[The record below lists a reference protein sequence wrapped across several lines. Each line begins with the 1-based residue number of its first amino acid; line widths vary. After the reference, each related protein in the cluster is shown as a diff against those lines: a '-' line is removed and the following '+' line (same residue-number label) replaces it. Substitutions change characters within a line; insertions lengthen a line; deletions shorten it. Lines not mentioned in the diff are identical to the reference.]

1 MAIVLPITEIV
12 AGDRLNVT
20 LQVPDYPA
28 GGGYTLTLRLVPR
41 VAGTAI
47 ELTATAS
54 GDSYVISASSAATAA
69 YGAGEYSWHAYVT
82 SGSDRYTVGTGQITV
97 KANPAAL
104 AAGTDTR
111 SEAERA
117 VADLR
122 AALKA
127 WDATRKSYTVGD
139 VSMTFNSPGEI
150 IKLIGYWET
159 VLERELGKA
168 DSAAGRLNRKKIFV
182 RLARA

>member
-12 AGDRLNVT
+12 AGDRLNVP
-20 LQVPDYPA
+20 LQVPGYPA
-28 GGGYTLTLRLVPR
+28 SGGNTLTLRLVPR
-41 VAGTAI
+41 ATGTPVD
-47 ELTATAS
+47 LTATAS
-54 GDSYVISASSAATAA
+54 GDDYVVSASAVATVA
-69 YGAGEYSWHAYVT
+69 YTAGEYSWRAFVT
-82 SGSDRYTVGTGQITV
+82 NGSDRYTVGSGQITV
-97 KANPAAL
+97 KANPATL

-127 WDATRKSYTVGD
+127 WDATRRSYTIGD
-139 VSMTFNSPGEI
+139 VSMTFNSPAEI

-159 VLERELGKA
+159 VLERERGAA
-168 DSAAGRLNRKKIFV
+168 DVAAGRLNRKKVFV
-182 RLARA
+182 RFARA